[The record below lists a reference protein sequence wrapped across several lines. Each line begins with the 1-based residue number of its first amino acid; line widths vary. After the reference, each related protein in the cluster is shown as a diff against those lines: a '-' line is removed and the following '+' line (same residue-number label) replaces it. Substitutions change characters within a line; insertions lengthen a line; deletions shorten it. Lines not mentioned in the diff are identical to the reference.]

1 MWKKK
6 QHFLNFKPI
15 FSFGAAAL
23 RNRRST
29 QINAEDEDTPTTTF
43 PIRTPVTARHARFAW
58 VVQAMH
64 EADTKRVMG
73 FCLCCQPP
81 ECISSGR
88 RDSVPRTHLR

>member
-43 PIRTPVTARHARFAW
+43 PIRTPVTALHARFAW

-73 FCLCCQPP
+73 VCVRHGPP
-81 ECISSGR
+81 EVRSAAA
-88 RDSVPRTHLR
+88 